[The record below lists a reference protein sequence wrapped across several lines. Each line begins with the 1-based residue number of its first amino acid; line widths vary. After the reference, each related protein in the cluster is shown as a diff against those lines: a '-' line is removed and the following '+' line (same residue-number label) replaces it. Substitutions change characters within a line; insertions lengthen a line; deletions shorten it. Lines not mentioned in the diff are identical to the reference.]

1 MKSQLERGSKSH
13 RASVHTCGHPQEK
26 RPMFG
31 QIHVSQ
37 RCCVTSLLI
46 HPHQETFCAALQ
58 RTARTWAHLELS
70 QQGHDISSALCFIK
84 WPMSN
89 VGGSG
94 VAVSRHF
101 RDKGRDQPPS
111 PASHALSPSSG
122 REVTHPAPC
131 VLLETTPG
139 PKAWLFPQPR
149 GFHVPNSPV
158 FFSPMSNAVFSLTT
172 VTHSSPPSIT

>member
-1 MKSQLERGSKSH
+1 MAKVKSQLERGSKSH

-70 QQGHDISSALCFIK
+70 QQGHDISSALFYQ
-84 WPMSN
+84 
-89 VGGSG
+89 
-94 VAVSRHF
+94 VAHEQR
-101 RDKGRDQPPS
+101 GRVR
-111 PASHALSPSSG
+111 SG
-122 REVTHPAPC
+122 RVEAFQGQRKGSASLSCLSRPVPLEWQGGDSPCPVCAPGNNTRAQSLAFSTASRFSC
-131 VLLETTPG
+131 PKQPSVLLPYE
-139 PKAWLFPQPR
+139 
-149 GFHVPNSPV
+149 
-158 FFSPMSNAVFSLTT
+158 
-172 VTHSSPPSIT
+172 